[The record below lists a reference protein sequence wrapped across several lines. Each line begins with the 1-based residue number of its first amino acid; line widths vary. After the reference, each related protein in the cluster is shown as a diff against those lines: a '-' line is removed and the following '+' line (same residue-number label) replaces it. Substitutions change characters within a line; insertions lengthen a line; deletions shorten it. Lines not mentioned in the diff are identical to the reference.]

1 MTYPEFFDDVPAIRL
16 FDPLAQVLGAFDD
29 GVIEIS
35 YPEVVRAAGH
45 SCPTVAS
52 AYLMTLKALESLYP
66 ERLPVRGDIEVEFSQ
81 ELDEGT
87 AGVVGSVATQITGA
101 SGPGGFKGVA
111 GNFGRNNLMHFGGS
125 IGCSARFTRRD
136 DTGRSV
142 NVDTN
147 PNVVPPAPQT
157 MPLLQKI
164 LAQTADSDEKSEFG
178 RLWQDRVK
186 RILIDQRDN
195 PELISISIVPSV

>member
-1 MTYPEFFDDVPAIRL
+1 MAYPEFFDEVPTIRL

-45 SCPTVAS
+45 SCPTVAG
-52 AYLMTLKALESLYP
+52 AYLMTIKALEGLWP
-66 ERLPVRGDIEVEFSQ
+66 EGMPVRGGIEVEFSQ
-81 ELDEGT
+81 DLDEGV
-87 AGVVGSVATQITGA
+87 AGVIGAVVAQITGA
-101 SGPGGFKGVA
+101 AGPGGFKGIA
-111 GNFGRNNLMHFGGS
+111 GNFGRNNLMQFGGS
-125 IGCSARFTRRD
+125 ISHAARFTRK

-142 NVDTN
+142 AVDTD

-164 LAQTADSDEKSEFG
+164 IAQKADENEKSEFA

-186 RILIDQRDN
+186 RILIDQREDVG
-195 PELISISIVPSV
+195 LVSVQVL